1 MDIFEIP
8 KQILSLLQDRS
19 MKNITKFFV
28 VLFIVL
34 SIIALDNYLGVSYY
48 SNIDNKLTQL
58 KNVNDLLDHP
68 SLDNKTKV
76 YLLNVKKDILERQTF
91 IDKIQYSFGRI
102 SFTSSKNEIVNE
114 LNKSIILRNSIIEFV
129 SINYFCIFLFIGLP
143 FYFFINR
150 FSLNFWHNLLLVI
163 AVEAFLIIL
172 SFTLFFLFS
181 LIPTILGRPYLNY
194 ILNFLL
200 FFILISVNTV
210 RLNKKNNS

>member
-19 MKNITKFFV
+19 MKNIAKFFV
-28 VLFIVL
+28 VLFVIL

-58 KNVNDLLDHP
+58 KNVNDLLDYP

-91 IDKIQYSFGRI
+91 VDKIQYSFEQI

-114 LNKSIILRNSIIEFV
+114 LNKSIVLRNSIIEFV
-129 SINYFCIFLFIGLP
+129 SINYFFIYWTSFLF
-143 FYFFINR
+143 FYKQIFYK
-150 FSLNFWHNLLLVI
+150 
-163 AVEAFLIIL
+163 FLA
-172 SFTLFFLFS
+172 
-181 LIPTILGRPYLNY
+181 
-194 ILNFLL
+194 
-200 FFILISVNTV
+200 
-210 RLNKKNNS
+210 